1 MAYAMSVLGQKR
13 TLKRLRTMSSLP
25 PKADIGCALCE
36 VCFVPKADV
45 VAPGPLERRHRSK
58 SLPLAVNEDAYE
70 HRCEGEDD
78 QKAAEYHSEPN
89 TR

>member
-1 MAYAMSVLGQKR
+1 V
-13 TLKRLRTMSSLP
+13 
-25 PKADIGCALCE
+25 PKADI
-36 VCFVPKADV
+36 VVP
-45 VAPGPLERRHRSK
+45 GSLERRHRSK
-58 SLPLAVNEDAYE
+58 SLPLAVNKDAYE

>member
-1 MAYAMSVLGQKR
+1 LAADVRFGSKADIEAPSHDVLF
-13 TLKRLRTMSSLP
+13 T

-58 SLPLAVNEDAYE
+58 SLPLAVNEDPYE

-78 QKAAEYHSEPN
+78 QKAAEYHREPN

>member
-1 MAYAMSVLGQKR
+1 MSA
-13 TLKRLRTMSSLP
+13 LP
-25 PKADIGCALCE
+25 PKANIAERDRD
-36 VCFVPKADV
+36 VRFVPKADV
-45 VAPGPLERRHRSK
+45 VAPGTLERRHRSK
-58 SLPLAVNEDAYE
+58 SLPLAMNKDAYE

>member
-1 MAYAMSVLGQKR
+1 VANRING
-13 TLKRLRTMSSLP
+13 TESLTR
-25 PKADIGCALCE
+25 KGFNCLLQQNL
-36 VCFVPKADV
+36 PKADV